1 MFGNELRLARTWAP
15 WRELARLQD
24 EVNRVFS
31 GALDGRTVATPA
43 INVWTNDDGAI
54 LRAMLPDFAPAD
66 IDISVLGDSV
76 TISGK
81 RATPAVDHE
90 ATYHRRERD
99 FGSFTRT
106 LQLPYRLEPEQVEA
120 EFKNGILELKLP
132 RANADRPKRIA
143 VKAN

>member
-15 WRELARLQD
+15 WRELVRLQD
-24 EVNRVFS
+24 EVNRVFT

-54 LRAMLPDFAPAD
+54 LRAMLPDFAPTD

-81 RATPAVDHE
+81 RVTPAVDQE

-106 LQLPYRLEPEQVEA
+106 LQLPYRLEPDQVEA

>member
-15 WRELARLQD
+15 WRDLSRLQD
-24 EVNRVFS
+24 EVNRLFS
-31 GALDGRTVATPA
+31 GELDQRALTTPA
-43 INVWTNDDGAI
+43 INVWTNEDGAV
-54 LRAMLPDFAPAD
+54 LRAMLPDFSASD

-81 RATPAVDHE
+81 RAAPEAHKE
-90 ATYHRRERD
+90 ATYHRRERE

-106 LQLPYRLEPEQVEA
+106 LQLPFRLEPDQVEA
-120 EFKNGILELKLP
+120 EFKNGMLQLTLP
-132 RANADRPKRIA
+132 RAASDRPKRIS